1 MTMMKTLLKYRKILW
16 ILILLLVSVGIFTYI
31 QLPKRD
37 IPEINQPLASIQV
50 IYPGAAPESMEKAIT
65 TPLEEELLTID
76 GIDEIQSASLN
87 GFVNLTLV
95 LSGDTDTNQL
105 YQNINQ
111 RVSAVRTSF
120 PDDVRAVNIST
131 DLIQS
136 NVETFH
142 IAADD
147 YETLLDNREAIHQ
160 FADSLTEI
168 SGVKSTDIRGLP
180 SETLSVQ
187 IEPDL
192 LARYQL
198 QPNQVIET
206 ISRTIQPTPLGT
218 DQPEDTIRTLTL
230 TSYQNL
236 DDFKATIIAQANGE
250 NVTLEDVASIDV
262 VTDTPSSLI
271 HEDGQAVVSVTVQ
284 ADDGI
289 NILNLETPLTDAQE
303 QADALFSDEVT
314 ISSYFSQTTIID
326 DVYSSLLES
335 LIISLIAV
343 LVIMVLGLPIT
354 SAILVALAIPLS
366 IIIGLIPLPY
376 TGVDLNQISVI
387 GMIVAIGILVDD
399 AIVVNDNIER
409 RFLLGDSAREGVIN
423 GVKEVRV
430 SIITS
435 TLLIVFSFIPLTFL
449 SGSNGDFIRG
459 LPLALVFTVLASTF
473 LALSFMPAF
482 RYQEQ
487 KLRKQKKQRRSG
499 LLNPVF
505 EKLSNIYAD
514 KIVPFSLKR
523 PVITIVSGL
532 VIMIGFLSLILLVPI
547 EFFPAA
553 EREEVTIT
561 ATLPAGTPL
570 EETQETLIAM
580 EDFFKETDVVKE
592 TASYAGEG
600 LPGIFGASIPNSG
613 TNTGHVVVRIDQ
625 DKTKVLDFIDT
636 YEKDARQAFPNV
648 TMQLDTIVSGPPASA
663 DVSLTLKGEDLSEL
677 LRISEDLNSQLQAS
691 DAVSFVSSNSQTK
704 PFTEVAIDEEAML
717 NYGFSETQVTGLM
730 QLASIGAPLGTFDD
744 GNMRLPINLSYN
756 DNDPTGL
763 ALDNLELASF
773 SGESPMPTIVSLD
786 EFVAKN
792 NIEQV
797 NAINHLNGDRFI
809 SFDIFTTEDGDVSS
823 IIDAVRSELPDGF
836 SLAES
841 GEQDTQTEFFLEVG
855 KLFLVVL
862 FLIYTTLAIQF
873 NSLTTPILIS
883 FTILLALSGAI
894 VGLFISGEPLSFL
907 GVLGIVALSGVI
919 VRNAILL
926 IEFIEQNRD
935 NYKSLTDAFIEAGRL
950 RLKPILLTTLTSM
963 AALIPIIITGDVLFK
978 PLAVAIVYGIF
989 FATLLTL
996 VLIPPLYLALL
1007 KLRKEA

>member
-1 MTMMKTLLKYRKILW
+1 MQTLLKYRKILW
-16 ILILLLVSVGIFTYI
+16 IFILLLLSVGIFTYI

-37 IPEINQPLASIQV
+37 IPEITQPLASIQV
-50 IYPGAAPESMEKAIT
+50 IYPGAAPETMEKAIT

-76 GIDEIQSASLN
+76 GINEIQSASLN
-87 GFVNLTLV
+87 GFVNLTLI
-95 LSGDTDTNQL
+95 LDEGADENQL

-111 RVSAVRTSF
+111 KVSAVRSSF
-120 PDDVRAVNIST
+120 PSDVRAVNINT

-142 IAADD
+142 IAADHYD
-147 YETLLDNREAIHQ
+147 TLLLSREDIHA
-160 FADSLTEI
+160 FSDDLLAI
-168 SGVKSTDIRGLP
+168 SGVKSIDIRGLP
-180 SETLSVQ
+180 DELLS
-187 IEPDL
+187 IELEPEL

-206 ISRTIQPTPLGT
+206 ISRITQPIALGSDQT
-218 DQPEDTIRTLTL
+218 DDTVRTLALQSYDTL
-230 TSYQNL
+230 
-236 DDFKATIIAQANGE
+236 DAFKATIITKVNGE
-250 NVTLEDVASIDV
+250 NVTLADVSTIDII
-262 VTDTPSSLI
+262 TEAPSSLI

-289 NILNLETPLTDAQE
+289 NILNLETPLQEAQIRA
-303 QADALFSDEVT
+303 QSRFGDDITLR
-314 ISSYFSQTTIID
+314 SYFSQSTIID
-326 DVYSSLLES
+326 DVYSSLLTS
-335 LIISLIAV
+335 LFISLIAV
-343 LVIMVLGLPIT
+343 LVIMVLGLPVT

-376 TGVDLNQISVI
+376 FGVDLNQISVI
-387 GMIVAIGILVDD
+387 GIIVAIGILVDD

-409 RFLLGDSAREGVIN
+409 RFLLGDSPKEGVIN
-423 GVKEVRV
+423 GVKEVRI
-430 SIITS
+430 SIVTS

-459 LPLALVFTVLASTF
+459 LPLALVFTVLASTL

-487 KLRKQKKQRRSG
+487 KLRTKNKKKRAG

-505 EKLSNIYAD
+505 EKLSNLYAD
-514 KIVPFSLKR
+514 KVVPFSLKR
-523 PVITIVSGL
+523 PVITIISGL
-532 VIMIGFLSLILLVPI
+532 AVMTGFLSLILLVPV

-561 ATLPAGTPL
+561 ATLPAGTPI
-570 EETQETLIAM
+570 EDTHQTLIAI
-580 EDFFKETDVVKE
+580 EDFFRDSSDAVKE

-613 TNTGHVVVRIDQ
+613 SNTGHIVVRIDQ
-625 DKTKVLDFIDT
+625 DKTKVLDFISN
-636 YEKDARQAFPNV
+636 YEDDVREAFPNV
-648 TMQLDTIVSGPPASA
+648 KLQLDTIVSGPPASA
-663 DVSLTLKGEDLSEL
+663 DISLTLRGDDLSEL
-677 LRISEDLNSQLQAS
+677 LSTSTILNEKLAENS
-691 DAVSFVSSNSQTK
+691 AVRFVSSNTQTK
-704 PFTEVAIDEEAML
+704 PFTEISIDEEQML
-717 NYGFSETQVTGLM
+717 AYGFTSNQVTGLM
-730 QLASIGAPLGTFDD
+730 QLASVGAPLGTFDD
-744 GNMRLPINLSYN
+744 GVTRLPINLTYN
-756 DNDPTGL
+756 DGDAQRL
-763 ALDNLELASF
+763 ALENIELASF
-773 SGESPMPTIVSLD
+773 SEASPMPTIVSLD
-786 EFVAKN
+786 TFVTKAER
-792 NIEQV
+792 EQV
-797 NAINHLNGDRFI
+797 SAINRLNGQRFV
-809 SFDIFTTEDGDVSS
+809 SFDVYTTGDGD
-823 IIDAVRSELPDGF
+823 ITPMIDQVRKDLPDGF
-836 SLAES
+836 TLTES

-873 NSLTTPILIS
+873 NSLSTPLLIS
-883 FTILLALSGAI
+883 FTIVLALSGAV

-926 IEFIEQNRD
+926 IEFIEQNRE
-935 NYKSLTDAFIEAGRL
+935 NYPSLKEAFMEAGRL

-963 AALIPIIITGDVLFK
+963 AALIPVIITGDVLFK

-996 VLIPPLYLALL
+996 TLIPPLYLALL

>member
-1 MTMMKTLLKYRKILW
+1 MKTLLKYRKILW
-16 ILILLLVSVGIFTYI
+16 ILILLVVSVGIFTYI

-50 IYPGAAPESMEKAIT
+50 IYPGATPESMEKAIT
-65 TPLEEELLTID
+65 TPLEESLLTID

-87 GFVNLTLV
+87 GFVNVTLV
-95 LSGDTDTNQL
+95 LSSDVDTNQL

-111 RVSAVRTSF
+111 SVSAVRTTF
-120 PDDVRAVNIST
+120 PDGVRAVNINT

-142 IAADD
+142 IASFD
-147 YETLLDNREAIHQ
+147 YDTLLANRDAIHQ
-160 FADSLTEI
+160 FADNLTDI
-168 SGVKSTDIRGLP
+168 SGVKSTTVRGLP
-180 SETLSVQ
+180 GETLSVQ
-187 IEPDL
+187 LEPDL

-206 ISRTIQPTPLGT
+206 ISRTIAPTPLGT
-218 DQPEDTIRTLTL
+218 DQREDTIRTLTL
-230 TSYQNL
+230 ASYQDL
-236 DDFKATIIAQANGE
+236 DDFKATIIASTNGQ
-250 NVTLEDVASIDV
+250 NVTLEDVASIEV
-262 VTDTPSSLI
+262 VTDAPSSLI

-289 NILNLETPLTDAQE
+289 NILNLETPLKEAQE
-303 QADALFSDEVT
+303 EASVLFGDDLT
-314 ISSYFSQTTIID
+314 IRSYFSQTTIID
-326 DVYSSLLES
+326 DVYSSLLQS
-335 LIISLIAV
+335 LIISLVAV
-343 LVIMVLGLPIT
+343 FVIMVLGLPIT

-409 RFLLGDSAREGVIN
+409 RFLLGDSPRDGVIN

-487 KLRKQKKQRRSG
+487 KLRTKKKQRRSG

-505 EKLSNIYAD
+505 EKLSNVYAD
-514 KIVPFSLKR
+514 KVVPFSLKR
-523 PVITIVSGL
+523 PIMTIVSGL

-570 EETQETLIAM
+570 EETQETLIAI
-580 EDFFKETDVVKE
+580 ENYFKETDVVKE

-625 DKTKVLDFIDT
+625 DKTKVLDFINM
-636 YEKDARQAFPNV
+636 YETDVRDQFPEV
-648 TMQLDTIVSGPPASA
+648 TMQLETIVSGPPASA

-677 LRISEDLNSQLQAS
+677 LRISEDLNSQLQVA
-691 DAVSFVSSNSQTK
+691 DDVSFVSSNSQTK
-704 PFTEVAIDEEAML
+704 PFTEVTIDEEAML
-717 NYGFSETQVTGLM
+717 AYGFTETQVTGLM

-744 GNMRLPINLSYN
+744 GNTRLPINLSYN
-756 DNDPTGL
+756 DLDPNGL

-773 SGESPMPTIVSLD
+773 SSDSPMPTIVSLD
-786 EFVAKN
+786 QFVEKT
-792 NIEQV
+792 NIQQV

-809 SFDIFTTEDGDVSS
+809 SFDVFTTEDGDISS
-823 IIDAVRSELPDGF
+823 IIEDVRSDLPAGF
-836 SLAES
+836 SLTES

-883 FTILLALSGAI
+883 FTILLALSGAV

-935 NYKSLTDAFIEAGRL
+935 NYSSLTDAFIEAGRL

-963 AALIPIIITGDVLFK
+963 AALIPVIITGDVLFK

>member
-1 MTMMKTLLKYRKILW
+1 MNTLLKYRKILW
-16 ILILLLVSVGIFTYI
+16 IFILLLVSVGIFTYI

-65 TPLEEELLTID
+65 TPLEEELLSIN
-76 GIDEIQSASLN
+76 GIEEIQSASLN

-95 LSGDTDTNQL
+95 LSDDVDTNQL

-111 RVSAVRTSF
+111 GVSAVRTSF
-120 PDDVRAVNIST
+120 PDEVRAVNINT

-142 IAADD
+142 IASDD
-147 YETLLDNREAIHQ
+147 YDTLLENRAAIEA
-160 FADSLTEI
+160 FSEDLTSI

-192 LARYQL
+192 LVRYQL
-198 QPNQVIET
+198 QPNQVIQAISQT
-206 ISRTIQPTPLGT
+206 IDPVPLGT
-218 DQPEDTIRTLTL
+218 DQSDDLIRTLTL
-230 TSYQNL
+230 ETYQSL
-236 DDFKATIIAQANGE
+236 SDFSGTIIANVNGQ
-250 NVTLEDVASIDV
+250 NVTLEDVATIEV
-262 VTDTPSSLI
+262 ITDAPKSLI
-271 HEDGQAVVSVTVQ
+271 HENDQAVVSVTVQ

-289 NILNLETPLTDAQE
+289 NILNLEEPLKEAQ
-303 QADALFSDEVT
+303 QKAAATFSDDVS
-314 ISSYFSQTTIID
+314 IRSYFSQSTIID
-326 DVYSSLLES
+326 DVYSSLLQS

-376 TGVDLNQISVI
+376 SGVDLNQISVI

-409 RFLLGDSAREGVIN
+409 RFALGDSPREGVIN

-487 KLRKQKKQRRSG
+487 KLRKNKKLRRSG
-499 LLNPVF
+499 LLQPMF
-505 EKLSNIYAD
+505 EKLSHVYAERV
-514 KIVPFSLKR
+514 VPFSLKR
-523 PVITIVSGL
+523 PVMTIVGGL
-532 VIMIGFLSLILLVPI
+532 VIMIGFLSLIIFVPI

-553 EREEVTIT
+553 EREEVTII
-561 ATLPAGTPL
+561 ATLPAGTPI
-570 EETQETLIAM
+570 ERTQETLIDI
-580 EDFFKETDVVKE
+580 EDFFQETGDVTE
-592 TASYAGEG
+592 TSSYAGEG

-613 TNTGHVVVRIDQ
+613 SNTGHVVVRIDQ
-625 DKTKVLDFIDT
+625 DKTKALDFIET
-636 YEKDARQAFPNV
+636 YETRVREAFPN
-648 TMQLDTIVSGPPASA
+648 TTLKLDTIVSGPPASA
-663 DVSLTLKGEDLSEL
+663 DVSLTLKGEDLSDL
-677 LRISEDLNSQLQAS
+677 LQSSNDLNDALQAS
-691 DAVSFVSSNSQTK
+691 DDVAFVSSNTQTK
-704 PFTEVAIDEEAML
+704 PFTDVTIDEASML
-717 NYGFSETQVTGLM
+717 SYGFTKSQVTGLM

-744 GNMRLPINLSYN
+744 GQIRLPINLSYN
-756 DNDPTGL
+756 DGDPDGL
-763 ALDNLELASF
+763 SLDNLELASF
-773 SGESPMPTIVSLD
+773 NSDSPMPNIVPLAD
-786 EFVAKN
+786 FVEKTET
-792 NIEQV
+792 EQV

-809 SFDIFTTEDGDVSS
+809 SFDIFTTDDGDISTIIEETKENLPTGVSLS
-823 IIDAVRSELPDGF
+823 
-836 SLAES
+836 ES
-841 GEQDTQTEFFLEVG
+841 GEQDSQTEFFLEVG

-873 NSLTTPILIS
+873 NSLSTPILIS

-935 NYKSLTDAFIEAGRL
+935 NYDSITEAFVEAGRL
-950 RLKPILLTTLTSM
+950 RLKPILLTTFTSM
-963 AALIPIIITGDVLFK
+963 AALIPVIITGDVLFK

-989 FATLLTL
+989 FATILTL

-1007 KLRKEA
+1007 KLRKDA